1 MRVPRA
7 TRHAVRAPVTAT
19 AGAVSVRYLSATAD
33 KRLVSA
39 LEVTE
44 TEDTA
49 TVALAAIQRM
59 FEEAMSRIDVLSRA
73 SVKPSADEAA
83 PHHEEVAV
91 PPREGATA
99 EIPRQGT

>member
-1 MRVPRA
+1 M
-7 TRHAVRAPVTAT
+7 
-19 AGAVSVRYLSATAD
+19 SVTAD
-33 KRLVSA
+33 KRGVST

-49 TVALAAIQRM
+49 TVALAAIQRL
-59 FEEAMSRIDVLSRA
+59 FEEAMTRIDVLSRA

-91 PPREGATA
+91 RPREGATA
-99 EIPRQGT
+99 EIPRHET